1 MRGNC
6 WWWSMPKRYRI
17 LISLALVLCC
27 ANPVSARLFD
37 FSFIGLNDAMTVGL
51 VQNADDLRS
60 YGAVVTTHFSPGIT
74 ARIEAAGLT
83 MRSSVTDSS
92 GSRYDELIVET
103 GWTHTF
109 SFPGESYDMTYEL
122 SALLGLT
129 LAGNL
134 GFQFIQ
140 NTWHEMNG
148 IPLVSLPYCQDESIG
163 LYPRISQSQELRTHF
178 PVPWFSRA
186 SFDLAI
192 EQRFDYSLTYGF
204 DLALE
209 TSIGQRVSSS
219 QNLSLGLGL
228 AYSEALDEVLLHEMI
243 ASSESGIYLFLT
255 GRMGLVDLLFRAYLS
270 SGRGWGGIGFR
281 FGEHTETE
289 NDLPQ
294 NYALSLSLTIPE
306 KAMTLSV
313 VYHLGDYLSLFFA
326 NSFDDYI
333 LDITV
338 NSRENISWWAAGI
351 RYSIGRGHSWIVSPF
366 ASLSWGV
373 RRISVFSN
381 DPVSAERVR
390 EFDSITPLVNTE
402 IGCLVFSDSRFQMQG
417 VSYAIESAA
426 GFSYSPSAHLSDAV
440 QTYSL
445 EYVQALQ
452 WYVRIGISM
461 GSTL

>member
-1 MRGNC
+1 MKGNC

-17 LISLALVLCC
+17 LLFLALLLCC
-27 ANPVSARLFD
+27 GNIVFARLLD

-60 YGAVVTTHFSPGIT
+60 YGAVLTTRFSSDLT
-74 ARIEAAGLT
+74 TRLEAAGLT
-83 MRSSVTDSS
+83 MRSSVTESS
-92 GSRYDELIVET
+92 GSRYDELVVEA
-103 GWTHTF
+103 GLAHTF

-134 GFQFIQ
+134 GFQTIQ

-148 IPLVSLPYCQDESIG
+148 IPLVLLPYCQGEAVS
-163 LYPRISQSQELRTHF
+163 LYPRISQEQSLSTRFH
-178 PVPWFSRA
+178 VPWFSRA
-186 SFDLAI
+186 SFDLTV
-192 EQRFDYSLTYGF
+192 EQRFDYSVNYGF
-204 DLALE
+204 DLAFE

-219 QNLSLGLGL
+219 QNLSLGLGFV
-228 AYSEALDEVLLHEMI
+228 YSEALDEVLLHEMI
-243 ASSESGIYLFLT
+243 ASSESGIYLHLN

-281 FGEHTETE
+281 FGENTETE
-289 NDLPQ
+289 TDLPQ
-294 NYALSLSLTIPE
+294 NYALSLSLTVPE

-313 VYHLGDYLSLFFA
+313 IYHLGDYLSLFFA

-338 NSRENISWWAAGI
+338 NTRQNISWWKAGI
-351 RYSIGRGHSWIVSPF
+351 RYSLGRAPGWIVSPF
-366 ASLSWGV
+366 VSVSSGV
-373 RRISVFSN
+373 RRISVFTN
-381 DPVSAERVR
+381 DPVSVERIR

-402 IGCLVFSDSRFQMQG
+402 LGCLVFSDWRYQMHG
-417 VSYAIESAA
+417 VSYAIECAG

-440 QTYSL
+440 QEYSL
-445 EYVQALQ
+445 EYVQALE

>member
-1 MRGNC
+1 
-6 WWWSMPKRYRI
+6 MPKRYRI
-17 LISLALVLCC
+17 LLLLALLLYCGSLAF
-27 ANPVSARLFD
+27 ARLLD

-60 YGAVVTTHFSPGIT
+60 YGAVLTTRFSPGLT
-74 ARIEAAGLT
+74 ARVEAAGLT

-103 GWTHTF
+103 GWTHTL
-109 SFPGESYDMTYEL
+109 SFPGKSYDMTYEL

-134 GFQFIQ
+134 GFQTIQ

-148 IPLVSLPYCQDESIG
+148 IPLVFLPYCQDDSIG
-163 LYPRISQSQELRTHF
+163 LYPRISQSQRLRTHF

-186 SFDLAI
+186 SFDLAL
-192 EQRFDYSLTYGF
+192 EQRFDYSVGYGF

-219 QNLSLGLGL
+219 QNLSLGLGF
-228 AYSEALDEVLLHEMI
+228 AYSGAFDEVLLHEMI
-243 ASSESGIYLFLT
+243 ALSESGIYLHLN

-281 FGEHTETE
+281 FGENIESE
-289 NDLPQ
+289 ADLPQ
-294 NYALSLSLTIPE
+294 NYALSLSLTVPE

-313 VYHLGDYLSLFFA
+313 VYHLGDYLSLFFT

-338 NSRENISWWAAGI
+338 NMRQNISWWKGGI
-351 RYSIGRGHSWIVSPF
+351 RYSIGRVHNWIVSPF
-366 ASLSWGV
+366 VSMASGV
-373 RRISVFSN
+373 RRISVFKN
-381 DPVSAERVR
+381 DSVSAERVR

-417 VSYAIESAA
+417 VSYAIECAA
-426 GFSYSPSAHLSDAV
+426 GFSYSPSAHLIDAV

-445 EYVQALQ
+445 EYVQTLE

-461 GSTL
+461 GSAL